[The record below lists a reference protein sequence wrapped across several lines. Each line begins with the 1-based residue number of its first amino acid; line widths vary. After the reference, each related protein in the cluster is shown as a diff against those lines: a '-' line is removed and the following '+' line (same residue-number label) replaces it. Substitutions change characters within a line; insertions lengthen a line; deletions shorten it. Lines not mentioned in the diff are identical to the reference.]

1 VTTGSVHGRFQP
13 FHNEHLEYVLA
24 ASKLCDYLWIGI
36 TKYDITRIDS
46 NPLGRHRER
55 PESNPLTFFERIN
68 IVGDALSDEGID
80 RTRFGFVPFP
90 IETPQRLPAFM
101 PVTIPCYTTVCE
113 DWNREKIE
121 VLKNLGYDVRVLYER
136 DVKKVSGAKIRADIA
151 AGADSW
157 KSMVPRATA
166 RAVEKLNLRTRLITL
181 GQFEGGFPS
190 GIQASSAES
199 GQDRT

>member
-1 VTTGSVHGRFQP
+1 MTEGSVHGRFQP

-36 TKYDITRIDS
+36 TKYDITRTDS

-68 IVGDALSDEGID
+68 IVGDALSDAGVD

-90 IETPQRLPAFM
+90 IETPQRLPSFM
-101 PVTIPCYTTVCE
+101 PTTVPCYTTVCE
-113 DWNREKIE
+113 EWNREKIE
-121 VLKNLGYDVRVLYER
+121 VLNGLGYDVRVLYER
-136 DVKKVSGAKIRADIA
+136 KVKIISGAKIRADIV
-151 AGADSW
+151 AGGDSW

-166 RAVEKLNLRTRLITL
+166 RAVEKLDLRSRLMKL
-181 GQFEGGFPS
+181 GS
-190 GIQASSAES
+190 ASS